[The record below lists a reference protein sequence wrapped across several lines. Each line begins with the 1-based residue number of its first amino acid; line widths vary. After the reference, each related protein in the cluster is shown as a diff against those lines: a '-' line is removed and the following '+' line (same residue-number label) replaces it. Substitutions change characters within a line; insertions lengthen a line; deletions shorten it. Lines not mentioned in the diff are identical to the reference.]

1 MSILTDC
8 YIFKKIATKSKTRL
22 DCVAST
28 ESYPEFEEKRSTR
41 QTRETE
47 KRDGLAIG
55 DLIVYFGDVPEV
67 FGGSVHRKA
76 DKSLTIKGK
85 NLSSI
90 FVPDPSN
97 NYAYGDVRG
106 TADALI
112 FVFRGFDLVNGEIK
126 KGASLQVFVARGKS
140 KDRIPLYNLLCDGAL
155 DDEMQDLRDKA
166 IDIQERKEM
175 AVTKS
180 VTLTGQQNEGER

>member
-8 YIFKKIATKSKTRL
+8 YIFKRVATKSKTRL

-55 DLIVYFGDVPEV
+55 DLIVYFGDVPDI

-76 DKSLTIKGK
+76 DKALTIKGK

-106 TADALI
+106 TADALLFI
-112 FVFRGFDLVNGEIK
+112 FRGFDLVNGELK
-126 KGASLQVFVARGKS
+126 KGAVLQVFVARGQS
-140 KDRIPLYNLLCDGAL
+140 KNRVPLYNLLCDGGL
-155 DDEMQDLRDKA
+155 DDEITDLQQKA
-166 IDIQERKEM
+166 IDIQDRR
-175 AVTKS
+175 VTKS
-180 VTLTGQQNEGER
+180 VTLQEPQDEAKG